1 MSSWPDFDEEEYLSE
16 PGVMEKKQKN
26 KRFERIWRKS
36 IADME
41 LAKSV
46 EGYEY
51 RQAIQNYYQ
60 KKQVQKVKRD
70 RDIALYSWDR
80 KQN

>member
-1 MSSWPDFDEEEYLSE
+1 MSSWPDFDEEEYLRE

-70 RDIALYSWDR
+70 RDIALYCWDR

>member
-1 MSSWPDFDEEEYLSE
+1 MSSWPDFDKEYLKESR
-16 PGVMEKKQKN
+16 VMEKKQKN

-51 RQAIQNYYQ
+51 IQAVQNYYQ